1 MNSISGRISHVVDE
15 SGLTKTAF
23 AAKLNITQQY
33 VSNLCLGKKAPSD
46 RTILDI
52 CREFNVN
59 EHWLRTGEG
68 EMFIQRTRTDEIAAF
83 VGDVLR
89 GEPDFRQRFI
99 SVLARMTTEEWK
111 LLEKK
116 VLELTEEIKKTDP

>member
-1 MNSISGRISHVVDE
+1 MSSVSERIARVVDE

-33 VSNLCLGKKAPSD
+33 VSNLCLGKKKPSD
-46 RTILDI
+46 RTITDI
-52 CREFNVN
+52 CREFDVN
-59 EHWLRTGEG
+59 EEWLRTGEG
-68 EMFIQRTRTDEIAAF
+68 EMFIHKTRTDEITAF
-83 VGDVLR
+83 VGDILR

-111 LLEKK
+111 ILEAK
-116 VLELTEEIKKTDP
+116 VLELADEMKKADP